1 MLDCCIAASGE
12 GLMRTQDTVRIL
24 NRLTR
29 VCRDGERFCRAC
41 ARPRVSAELRRMLR
55 DRSEEWARLGD
66 ELQALVLLLNGEPV
80 TSGTL
85 AAGPLRAWLALRTM
99 LPGSSDAAIVEAW
112 VKMQREAWERYA
124 EAVSGYLPERIR
136 RTVGLQADRIS
147 DRSDQIAALQSG
159 VDVLAG
165 RAPRAV

>member
-1 MLDCCIAASGE
+1 
-12 GLMRTQDTVRIL
+12 MRTQDTVRIL

-41 ARPRVSAELRRMLR
+41 AKRRVSADLRRMLR

-66 ELQALVLLLNGEPV
+66 ELQALVLLLNGEPA

-85 AAGPLRAWLALRTM
+85 AAGALRAWLGLRTM
-99 LPGSSDAAIVEAW
+99 LPGSSDATIVEAW

-136 RTVGLQADRIS
+136 RTVGLQSDRIS
-147 DRSDQIAALQSG
+147 DRSDQIAALQSR